1 MPIIESRYGG
11 PPFYQRPYAQG
22 PFPLDVCPPIIADA
36 AGEVSW
42 RLKIPIEMAA
52 QAALGATSLSV
63 QNYVNVQCPGY
74 EPAPVSLILLTISNS
89 SGGKSLTE
97 RCFLRAVS
105 TLERRQDDEFNG
117 QMVAFQA
124 EMKIWLDDERQL
136 AKEYRA
142 TERGSDEAEHLRNE
156 RLLHEQSRPVKP
168 SIRVFRMAATNPQ
181 GLRDTLIANGA
192 VGIFSADGG
201 PTLNGETFSQPAVLC
216 DYWSGEERATGL
228 VSGMRRP
235 VEPRLTVSVMTQED
249 QFSEYMRN
257 RGSNAFGTGLLAR
270 CLPVFA
276 PVLDMPGA
284 SAEVDDVLESK
295 LDLFNERMLQI
306 LSQPLPSPRERQLLK
321 FSDDATSYWKCFKLA
336 INNDLLRENFADN
349 IKSFFRKLAQMASR
363 IAALFH
369 YVEGCEG
376 DISGKAMKAAIA
388 LCEWY
393 VFEYLKVFEQYAP
406 TQQQKDE
413 MAAQKLLEWL
423 QDAVASPM
431 RYPRLTP
438 GRYAERDLRNYSS
451 IRNDPVQLGRAIDML
466 YQRRYISTLPG
477 KNGGRIIVFPA
488 NDWTVPTPA
497 ANYLSQAS
505 SNSHVPMMQINQSV
519 VGAPCASVGFA
530 PQQRDSDPVTDME
543 REPDR
548 SAADGGRNFEL
559 NATYRFL
566 SEKAARALSD

>member
-11 PPFYQRPYAQG
+11 SPFYQQPYAQG
-22 PFPLDVCPPIIADA
+22 AFPLDVCPPIIADA

-136 AKEYRA
+136 AREYRA
-142 TERGSDEAEHLRNE
+142 AERGSDEAERLRNE

-235 VEPRLTVSVMTQED
+235 VEPRLTISVMTQGD

-257 RGSNAFGTGLLAR
+257 RGPNAFGTGLLAR

-276 PVLDMPGA
+276 PVLDMSGA
-284 SAEVDDVLESK
+284 SAEVGDVPEPK

-306 LSQPLPSPRERQLLK
+306 LSQPLPSPREREVLK
-321 FSDDATSYWKCFKLA
+321 FSDDAKTYWKCFKEA
-336 INNDLLRENFADN
+336 VNNALLHGDSADN

-369 YVEGCEG
+369 YVEGGGG
-376 DISGKAMKAAIA
+376 DISGNAMKAAIA

-393 VFEYLKVFEQYAP
+393 VFEYAKVFGQYAL
-406 TQQQKDE
+406 TQHQKDE
-413 MAAQKLLEWL
+413 VAAQKLLEWL
-423 QDAVASPM
+423 QDAVASSE
-431 RYPRLTP
+431 RYPKLEQ
-438 GRYAERDLRNYSS
+438 GRYTERDLRNYSS
-451 IRNDPVQLGRAIDML
+451 IRNDPDQLRRAIDML
-466 YQRRYISTLPG
+466 GHRRYISVFSG
-477 KNGGRIIVFPA
+477 KNGGRVVVFPA
-488 NDWTVPTPA
+488 NDWVMPMPG
-497 ANYLSQAS
+497 YFSQTS
-505 SNSHVPMMQINQSV
+505 SNSHAPMMPVNQSV
-519 VGAPCASVGFA
+519 VGASCASVGFA

-543 REPDR
+543 RAPDR
-548 SAADGGRNFEL
+548 SAADGDRNVEV
-559 NATYRFL
+559 NEIYRFL